1 MSSRTLRPGVPGGSS
16 LSQRLRDGKVTLD
29 TGPGARQSQ
38 GLSPGLALPARAVCA
53 GHKAVSARY
62 SLGAQRGQTTPQE
75 ETAQHPPP
83 RSPQAASQGGAV
95 GTGWAQ
101 CWTRFPQAAPRPSAV
116 SLANSP
122 AHCLAPVSLGA
133 PGRSGS
139 AAPNSMDQLSQPG
152 GASARQARR
161 TPSQDPA
168 APQRHPPRQTRPP
181 GRWTPEGTEERNLQR
196 GKAYLNLPV

>member
-83 RSPQAASQGGAV
+83 AALKPHHREGL
-95 GTGWAQ
+95 WALDGLSAGPAS
-101 CWTRFPQAAPRPSAV
+101 RKPLPAP
-116 SLANSP
+116 
-122 AHCLAPVSLGA
+122 
-133 PGRSGS
+133 
-139 AAPNSMDQLSQPG
+139 
-152 GASARQARR
+152 
-161 TPSQDPA
+161 
-168 APQRHPPRQTRPP
+168 PP
-181 GRWTPEGTEERNLQR
+181 
-196 GKAYLNLPV
+196 